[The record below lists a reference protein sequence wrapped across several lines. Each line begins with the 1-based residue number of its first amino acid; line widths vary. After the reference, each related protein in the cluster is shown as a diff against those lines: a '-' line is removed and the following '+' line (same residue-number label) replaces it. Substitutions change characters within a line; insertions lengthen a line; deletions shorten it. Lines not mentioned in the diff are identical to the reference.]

1 MVFHARSSSYVWN
14 RQGLRWVAA
23 TRETALLPARNIP
36 RCCFFRVGFG
46 GAKWERES
54 FSPLKKVPDSFKRV
68 VRVKYRSSKNKAHSN
83 FSFLFFRWHL
93 QLNQKQNGGVSFA
106 LPSLPC
112 QQQKSSDPQK
122 KRRLLELDGLFPFIW
137 FIFPPIP
144 KKPFTLFL

>member
-1 MVFHARSSSYVWN
+1 MIKYTLQQVVCYNPKKKQHFHRWFFTPGPVSYVWN

-83 FSFLFFRWHL
+83 FSFLFCRWHL

-112 QQQKSSDPQK
+112 QQQKSSDPK
-122 KRRLLELDGLFPFIW
+122 KKDGC
-137 FIFPPIP
+137 
-144 KKPFTLFL
+144 